1 MENEGSI
8 RPDEILYN
16 CLIDAA
22 VRFGNVEKAVDV
34 FNKMKNFSVEPSSIT
49 YGILIKA
56 YGQANMLRKAFET
69 FEEMK
74 GR

>member
-1 MENEGSI
+1 M
-8 RPDEILYN
+8 
-16 CLIDAA
+16 
-22 VRFGNVEKAVDV
+22 RFGDVQKAVEV
-34 FNKMKNFSVEPSSIT
+34 FNKMKNMSVEPSSIT

-74 GR
+74 GK